1 MSPNF
6 VQVLEM
12 SGWVVG
18 RAKETY
24 VALYSA
30 RPTFWAGEESPYQV
44 MKVPEHIS

>member
-18 RAKETY
+18 RTKETY

-44 MKVPEHIS
+44 MEVLEHIS